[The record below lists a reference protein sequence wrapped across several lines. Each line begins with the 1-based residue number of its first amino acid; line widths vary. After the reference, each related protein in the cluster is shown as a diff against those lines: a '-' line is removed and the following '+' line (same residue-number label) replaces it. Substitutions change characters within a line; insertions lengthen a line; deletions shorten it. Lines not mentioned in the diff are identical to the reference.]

1 MKHTTQITDQVLRIS
16 LEGDIIG
23 FEDVQGLLTEADDI
37 IRQGVLLCVVDI
49 SAVRYMNSTGINILT
64 TLLAKFRTQGG
75 ELVLTKPSQQV
86 EKLLIVTKLTAIFT
100 IAEDQHAAISR
111 LKNESI

>member
-1 MKHTTQITDQVLRIS
+1 MMHHTQITDQVLRIS

-23 FEDVQGLLTEADDI
+23 FQDAQMLFTEVDDI
-37 IRQGVLLCVVDI
+37 ISQGVLLCVVDI
-49 SAVRYMNSTGINILT
+49 SNIRYMNSTGINILT

-75 ELVLTKPSQQV
+75 EMVLTKPSQQV

-100 IAEDQHAAISR
+100 IVEDQSAAISR
-111 LKNESI
+111 LKNEL